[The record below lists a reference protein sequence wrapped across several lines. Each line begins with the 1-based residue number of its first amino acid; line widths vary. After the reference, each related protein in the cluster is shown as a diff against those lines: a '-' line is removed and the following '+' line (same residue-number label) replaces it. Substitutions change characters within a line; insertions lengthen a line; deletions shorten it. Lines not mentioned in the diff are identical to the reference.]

1 MPLISHRDQVSVGP
15 NEVWGDGLQALLSRS
30 VLTCRVT
37 LDQSFD
43 LFLAFLLCQVRGV
56 EWIGSKIIPILFSFR
71 CWANQFPRGGKLSC
85 PWCWNPAVA
94 LLGHVPFSKDL
105 VVCSTLQT
113 SRHSPTRSPGPA
125 CSWRGNSRGLG
136 VQRALEKEYRA
147 VVLARLWQLSIRFW
161 CRQKFLPW
169 GTLFSHLWTWH
180 GDQDDI

>member
-1 MPLISHRDQVSVGP
+1 MGYRPSSLDLSWLAMWPWTSHWSVPGFP
-15 NEVWGDGLQALLSRS
+15 PVPSEGGGMDWLYDHSNTFG
-30 VLTCRVT
+30 
-37 LDQSFD
+37 QS
-43 LFLAFLLCQVRGV
+43 
-56 EWIGSKIIPILFSFR
+56 SSP
-71 CWANQFPRGGKLSC
+71 GGKLSC
-85 PWCWNPAVA
+85 PWCWNSAVA

-125 CSWRGNSRGLG
+125 CSWRGDSRGLG
-136 VQRALEKEYRA
+136 VQRALEKEYRE

-180 GDQDDI
+180 GDQDDL